1 MDKEEELCGLV
12 INVLFTVMWRGAS
25 QPKERGS
32 VIASINMLGMN
43 SNTKVEIIF
52 EQREIRIFA
61 KCLYGLVFDLKTIG
75 VS

>member
-43 SNTKVEIIF
+43 SNAKVQSMTEAIF
-52 EQREIRIFA
+52 LTLGQSQSSHFQ
-61 KCLYGLVFDLKTIG
+61 KLGLRPKA
-75 VS
+75 